1 VPLVRVLHPEFGY
14 AGTPGFCRRFIA
26 FVVCGLVAVWS
37 GVALFK
43 AGPDPKDAVA
53 LASAE
58 ALGSAINEPKT
69 ADTETADAAFV
80 QRPGKAGENKSCE
93 HKAAEK
99 LISHCTLGKAHK
111 PRSVQSV
118 NERPAIAAV
127 QIGHRDDG
135 PAFLPSEPAI
145 PVAAAKPADAAP
157 ATDPAAASA
166 VVESPTRAAS
176 VKKARTRSSYV
187 ERQRRPPSPRY
198 SYRYYYQS
206 GYARMW

>member
-1 VPLVRVLHPEFGY
+1 MPLVRVLHPEFGY
-14 AGTPGFCRRFIA
+14 AGTPGFCRRFVA

-37 GVALFK
+37 AVALFK
-43 AGPDPKDAVA
+43 AGPDPKDAMA
-53 LASAE
+53 LASAQ
-58 ALGSAINEPKT
+58 ALGSAITEPKT
-69 ADTETADAAFV
+69 ANTETADAAFI
-80 QRPGKAGENKSCE
+80 QRRVKAGEKSCE
-93 HKAAEK
+93 QKAAEK
-99 LISHCTLGKAHK
+99 LVSHCTLGKAHK
-111 PRSVQSV
+111 PRSVQAV

-135 PAFLPSEPAI
+135 PALLPSEPAI

-166 VVESPTRAAS
+166 VVESPSRAAS

-187 ERQRRPPSPRY
+187 QRQRRSPSPRY
-198 SYRYYYQS
+198 SYRYYYLS